1 MEESEA
7 YDPSATGCVVELIR
21 TGSLVG
27 SKLAAALRPHGL
39 TEASFNVLMILE
51 GSERALCPHEIGER
65 RLVTRGTVTGVLDS
79 LERNDLVR
87 RMPHPEDRRSLLIE
101 LTPAGRA
108 LLERALPDVRAAER
122 EVMGGLEADEREAL
136 QALLRKA
143 GGKIA
148 RSQTV

>member
-7 YDPSATGCVVELIR
+7 YDPSSTGCVVELIR

-27 SKLAAALRPHGL
+27 SRIAAVLRPHGL

-79 LERNDLVR
+79 LERNDLIR
-87 RMPHPEDRRSLLIE
+87 RMPHPGDRRSLLIE
-101 LTPAGRA
+101 LTAAGRA
-108 LLERALPDVRAAER
+108 LLERALPDVRAAEVA
-122 EVMGGLEADEREAL
+122 VMCGLDPDEREAL

-143 GGKIA
+143 NGNIA
-148 RSQTV
+148 RSPAS